1 MRILS
6 LIILT
11 VIGCLTGTATST
23 SVILRNAQIEVRVDL
38 QHGLILGFSQPG
50 KLNLLW
56 VNPHPVSSPDRN
68 AGWINY
74 GGDKLWWGPM
84 IDWQKAQGRRLPPD
98 EALDGA
104 WQVVSLS
111 ATRLVMRS
119 GVSPWVGIYAERE
132 ITLSPD
138 SPEVIFQNRFVRT
151 QENPQ
156 RLQLWTVCQLPP
168 PEWCLLNSQP
178 RMGEP
183 PYINRRPTLNP
194 RPYTSVIPQ
203 TGDVRYRYN
212 AAGPNLIGTSGSWVA
227 AVYAD
232 HIVCH
237 EVSPGPD
244 GDYATDVSVQL
255 FSNRDF
261 VELETLS
268 ANATPKVGEFMTNTV
283 RWHVLLR
290 PPELSEEELAV
301 WIQQQMTAKAAARK

>member
-98 EALDGA
+98 EAPDGA

-111 ATRLVMRS
+111 ATRLVMR
-119 GVSPWVGIYAERE
+119 I
-132 ITLSPD
+132 
-138 SPEVIFQNRFVRT
+138 
-151 QENPQ
+151 
-156 RLQLWTVCQLPP
+156 
-168 PEWCLLNSQP
+168 
-178 RMGEP
+178 
-183 PYINRRPTLNP
+183 
-194 RPYTSVIPQ
+194 
-203 TGDVRYRYN
+203 
-212 AAGPNLIGTSGSWVA
+212 
-227 AVYAD
+227 
-232 HIVCH
+232 
-237 EVSPGPD
+237 
-244 GDYATDVSVQL
+244 
-255 FSNRDF
+255 
-261 VELETLS
+261 
-268 ANATPKVGEFMTNTV
+268 
-283 RWHVLLR
+283 
-290 PPELSEEELAV
+290 
-301 WIQQQMTAKAAARK
+301 